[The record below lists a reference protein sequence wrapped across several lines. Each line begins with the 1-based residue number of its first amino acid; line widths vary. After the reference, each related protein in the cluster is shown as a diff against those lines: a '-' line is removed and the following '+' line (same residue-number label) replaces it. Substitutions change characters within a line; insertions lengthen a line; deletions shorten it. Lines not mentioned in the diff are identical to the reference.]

1 MALVI
6 EAINRFAPK
15 TPEPSKD
22 GIVIYKQTKLIK
34 ITSIFLVLSWVGLL
48 VIFTMVAMLVAE
60 VDINNNTFTSIL
72 SIPLVFGALYA
83 SSMLFVKCNHCD
95 KRVFVQWS
103 NIPPYSTKYCG
114 LSGFGAIALEVLL
127 KQKFTCMHCGQQHTV
142 DKNA

>member
-72 SIPLVFGALYA
+72 SIPEF
-83 SSMLFVKCNHCD
+83 
-95 KRVFVQWS
+95 
-103 NIPPYSTKYCG
+103 I
-114 LSGFGAIALEVLL
+114 E
-127 KQKFTCMHCGQQHTV
+127 
-142 DKNA
+142 